1 MGKVCGQCWWLH
13 WVEDM
18 LLAQNNTLET
28 GNIGTFYTHGSKIYS
43 LIGQLIKT
51 TIFKVKHLNSTLN
64 STSSPWWRPNL
75 PKIYRR
81 NIKIMGFLHNILC
94 TGVMCWSLLKKHIYA
109 ARWIMCQLQNIK
121 PFFVIQLHHHKTNRM
136 TNLHR
141 NCACFMK
148 TLCIPYNIL
157 S

>member
-13 WVEDM
+13 GVEDM

-28 GNIGTFYTHGSKIYS
+28 GNTGSFYTYGSKIYS
-43 LIGQLIKT
+43 LISQLLKT
-51 TIFKVKHLNSTLN
+51 TIFKVKYLNSTLHFI
-64 STSSPWWRPNL
+64 SSPCWRPYL
-75 PKIYRR
+75 PKIYSR
-81 NIKIMGFLHNILC
+81 NIKIMVFLRNILC
-94 TGVMCWSLLKKHIYA
+94 TGVMCWSLLKNHI
-109 ARWIMCQLQNIK
+109 LFQNIR
-121 PFFVIQLHHHKTNRM
+121 PFFVVQLHHLKTNGM

-148 TLCIPYNIL
+148 NLCIPYNIL